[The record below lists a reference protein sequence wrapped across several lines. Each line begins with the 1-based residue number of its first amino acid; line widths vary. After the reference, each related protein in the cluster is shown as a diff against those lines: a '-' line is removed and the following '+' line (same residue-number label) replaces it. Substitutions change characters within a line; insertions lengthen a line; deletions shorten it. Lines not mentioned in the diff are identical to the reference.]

1 MFFQKL
7 QGFRSY
13 EGYAG
18 LPLKIFPLVPKV
30 TRLRKLRCFLEIF
43 KFVLPKVTRFQKL
56 RRFRRAFVED
66 FPSCPKSYEVT
77 RLRPKLLSNPST
89 YLATT
94 VCRDLSRV
102 RLAHQTSGDDDDC
115 IGNDDYYKI
124 FIADSRFR
132 YSLLYSDFLLQP
144 YSNPT
149 RSQKV
154 YS

>member
-1 MFFQKL
+1 MSPKL
-7 QGFRSY
+7 RGYRSY

-18 LPLKIFPLVPKV
+18 LLLKIFPLVPKV

-94 VCRDLSRV
+94 ASW
-102 RLAHQTSGDDDDC
+102 HGSGSTKHC
-115 IGNDDYYKI
+115 IRRFFLKLFSSPVLGILVFKSL
-124 FIADSRFR
+124 IAVQFQG
-132 YSLLYSDFLLQP
+132 LLYI
-144 YSNPT
+144 
-149 RSQKV
+149 K
-154 YS
+154 